1 MRDSYLTYGLLVLFL
16 FSELQ
21 EGVATNGDE
30 LVSTQFGEEQAIQEL
45 PADKDFTSL
54 YFVI

>member
-1 MRDSYLTYGLLVLFL
+1 MGYLYYF
-16 FSELQ
+16 FFPELQ

-30 LVSTQFGEEQAIQEL
+30 LVSAQFGEEQTIQEL